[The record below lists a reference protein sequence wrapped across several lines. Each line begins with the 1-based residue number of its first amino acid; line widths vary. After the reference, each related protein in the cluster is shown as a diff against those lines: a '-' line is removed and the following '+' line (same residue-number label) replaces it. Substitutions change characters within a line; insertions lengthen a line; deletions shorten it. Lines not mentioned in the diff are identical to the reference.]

1 MQWLDLVCQMV
12 PDTRS
17 AILKYTDGEVEACA
31 TWPNSDQPDRQLME
45 NLEFAA
51 ERDSLVTFYTSPILT
66 VISPIEVSGNQ
77 VAVLALKIHAQP
89 DAVEPIKRLIN
100 WSVRWLTELLK
111 PRILSSDIA
120 TQTIGQP
127 LFESFLSA
135 PEQDALL
142 KTTSRYLTEHYALS
156 GCQLMMYSDKC
167 VLVESYGVEGV
178 SFTKQLQSPGCT
190 SVLEALEV
198 RSGQALEAIPVL
210 EELLGSSAKGASYRV
225 FIVRV
230 DGLQLIAFLSVDQ
243 SFDEA
248 VQGRE
253 IQHLLEQCCALLL
266 VSKKLSANNKV
277 HKKQWFLVGAK
288 FDAPKI
294 KRFSIAALVILGILC
309 IPISYE
315 IPVTAGIEGKIQKS
329 IVAPFDSFIKSTELK
344 AGDNVDKGSVIAELD
359 DQQLILDVIQVNSL
373 HQEYEKGYRKALAE
387 RDYGRSNVYKAKL
400 RKTSAQLKQIE
411 LKLDKASLKSP
422 ISGVIISGDLSRE
435 LGAPV
440 AAGDLLFQVAPL
452 NQYRV
457 MLKVQ
462 ESDIRFIKEGQGGVL
477 KLSALPGTVFNVLL
491 LKPSP
496 LFSEAGNKIVYLAE
510 AALAEKS
517 LTPLRPGM
525 EGVARINVGSYSLA
539 WVLSHHFI
547 DWLRIIAWKFWL

>member
-17 AILKYTDGEVEACA
+17 AILKYADGEIEACA

-51 ERDSLVTFYTSPILT
+51 ERDSLVTFYTSPLLT

-77 VAVLALKIHAQP
+77 VAMLALSIHAQP
-89 DAVEPIKRLIN
+89 DAVEPIKRLMS
-100 WSVRWLTELLK
+100 WAVRWLTELFK
-111 PRILSSDIA
+111 TRALSSNIA
-120 TQTIGQP
+120 SQAIGQP
-127 LFESFLSA
+127 LFDSFLSA
-135 PEQDALL
+135 PEQGALL
-142 KTTSRYLTEHYALS
+142 KTTSRYLADHYALS
-156 GCQLMMYSDKC
+156 VCQLVMYSDEC
-167 VLVESYGVEGV
+167 ALRESYGVEDV
-178 SFTKQLQSPGCT
+178 SFMKQLQTPDCT

-198 RSGQALEAIPVL
+198 RSGQALDTIPVL
-210 EELLGSSAKGASYRV
+210 VELLRSTLKGAAYRV
-225 FIVRV
+225 FIARV
-230 DGLQLIAFLSVDQ
+230 DGVQLSAFLSVGQ

-248 VQGRE
+248 TLGHE
-253 IQHLLEQCCALLL
+253 IQHLLEQCCALLV

-277 HKKQWFLVGAK
+277 DKKQWFLAGAK
-288 FDAPKI
+288 FDASKI
-294 KRFSIAALVILGILC
+294 KRFGIAALVILGILC

-315 IPVTAGIEGKIQKS
+315 IPVAAGIEGKIQKS

-344 AGDNVDKGSVIAELD
+344 AGDSVDKGSVIAELD
-359 DQQLILDVIQVNSL
+359 DQQLMLDVIQVNSL
-373 HQEYEKGYRKALAE
+373 QQEFEKGYRKALAE

-400 RKTSAQLKQIE
+400 RKASAQLKQIE
-411 LKLDKASLKSP
+411 LKLDKTSLKSP

-440 AAGDLLFQVAPL
+440 ATGDLLFKVAPL

-462 ESDIRFIKEGQGGVL
+462 ESDIRFIEEGQDGVL
-477 KLSALPGTVFNVLL
+477 KLSALPGTAFDILL

-547 DWLRIIAWKFWL
+547 DWLRIITWKFWL